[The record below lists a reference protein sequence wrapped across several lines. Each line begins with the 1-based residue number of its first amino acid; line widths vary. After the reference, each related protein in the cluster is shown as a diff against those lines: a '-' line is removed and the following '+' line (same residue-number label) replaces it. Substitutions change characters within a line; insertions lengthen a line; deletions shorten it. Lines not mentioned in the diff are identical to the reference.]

1 MAAGWRIYV
10 IWACFG
16 ARLLFYATMLPLW
29 EGFDEWAHFT
39 VIRIMA
45 ARGVWLVPRDAPIP
59 RDVAESLNLTP
70 LSRELRSYLPLSVT
84 EDVYWTL
91 PRQERQRRETAF
103 RDIPVAWRG
112 EDGPPSLTA
121 YEGLQPPLYYWSM
134 TPLLRL
140 LDGRS
145 LAAQV
150 LAIRWLS
157 ALLASLGIPL
167 IYLAARA
174 VFADMRVALGC
185 AAVAALMPQWALDV
199 ARVGNDCLSVV
210 LFTGML
216 WLGLKLVEE
225 GPRLRWA
232 AALGTVLGLG
242 LLTKAWFLTAAPA
255 VALLFV
261 WLAKGGR
268 IARAFKSGAVAAG
281 IAVAISGWWYVHNIA
296 ATGTLSGLSESV
308 MLRHRGVAEMAA
320 AAWRVPWIRA
330 IDAILLSHLYFG
342 GWSPQ
347 GVRSWMYHLF
357 YMVVLLA
364 AIGLFRMPRRPAA
377 GWLLAA
383 YLAFW
388 AGQLYNVLLFSM
400 SKGVAASMGW
410 YLYAAIAAEVVLC
423 VAGLRGILPEKAGN
437 WPVAGGVFLFGLFD
451 LYTMH
456 AVAIP
461 YFTGMIRHKISG
473 GLAGLHAADFQAV
486 GFPEAVRRLTVF
498 KGAVVA
504 EPALLALW
512 IAYLLGTTALVL
524 AGFVGRSPGSR
535 RDILR

>member
-1 MAAGWRIYV
+1 MRAGWRIYA
-10 IWACFG
+10 IWACFA

-29 EGFDEWAHFT
+29 EGFDEWSHFA

-45 ARGVWLVPRDAPIP
+45 TRGVWLVPRDAPIP
-59 RDVAESLNLTP
+59 RDVAESLSLVP
-70 LSRELRSYLPLSVT
+70 VSKDVRDYLPAAVT
-84 EDVYWTL
+84 QDVFWTL
-91 PRQERQRRETAF
+91 PIEERVRREVAV
-103 RDIPVAWRG
+103 RNMPAAWRH
-112 EDGPPSLTA
+112 EDGSRSLQA
-121 YEGLQPPLYYWSM
+121 YEALQPPLYYWLM
-134 TPLLRL
+134 TPVVRL
-140 LDGRS
+140 LDGWS
-145 LAAQV
+145 LAVQV

-157 ALLASLGIPL
+157 ALLASLAVPL
-167 IYLAARA
+167 IYLVARA
-174 VFADMRVALGC
+174 IFADSFVSLGC

-242 LLTKAWFLTAAPA
+242 LLTKAWFLTALPA

-268 IARAFKSGAVAAG
+268 IGRAAKVCLVAGG
-281 IAVAISGWWYVHNIA
+281 IAVAISGWWYVHNLT

-308 MLRHRGVAEMAA
+308 MLRRSGVAEIAA
-320 AAWRVPWIRA
+320 GALQVPWIRA
-330 IDAILLSHLYFG
+330 IDSILLSHLYFG
-342 GWSPQ
+342 GWSRL
-347 GVRSWMYHLF
+347 GVRSWMVHLF
-357 YMVVLLA
+357 YAAILLA
-364 AIGLFRMPRRPAA
+364 AIGLFRVRWRPAA
-377 GWLLAA
+377 GWLLAV

-388 AGQLYNVLLFSM
+388 AGQLYNVVLISM
-400 SKGVAASMGW
+400 SKGVATSMGW

-423 VAGLRGILPEKAGN
+423 VAALRAILPEKAGN
-437 WPVAGGVFLFGLFD
+437 WAVAGGVFLFGLFD

-456 AVAIP
+456 GVAIP
-461 YFTGMIRHKISG
+461 YYTGMIRHKVSG

-486 GFPEAVRRLTVF
+486 GVPEALRRLTVF
-498 KGAVVA
+498 KGVS
-504 EPALLALW
+504 EPVLLGLW

-524 AGFVGRSPGSR
+524 AGFIGSSPENR
-535 RDILR
+535 RDILS